1 MQLPHECPAH
11 SGVIAESDNT
21 KRRCDEMEEAASEWR
36 LRIEDKLDDL
46 TAGLRMRLPW
56 LAVALITG
64 LFGLSCTLL
73 TLLVET
79 RAG

>member
-1 MQLPHECPAH
+1 MNECSAH
-11 SGVIAESDNT
+11 SGVIESQNNT

-36 LRIEDKLDDL
+36 RRIEEKLDDL
-46 TAGLRMRLPW
+46 TNALRMRLPW

-64 LFGLSCTLL
+64 LFGLSCTLI
-73 TLLVET
+73 TLLAQM